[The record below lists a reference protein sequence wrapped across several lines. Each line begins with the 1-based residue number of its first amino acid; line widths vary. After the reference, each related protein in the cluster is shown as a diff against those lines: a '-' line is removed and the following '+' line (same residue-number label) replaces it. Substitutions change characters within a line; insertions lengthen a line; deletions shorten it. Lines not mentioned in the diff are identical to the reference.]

1 MTQHIGHGVASWSA
15 MSGPAAPRRPPAPSH
30 DRHTVLLI
38 ALGVV
43 VAAAL
48 GAAAFLFFGNDD
60 GGDSPSRS
68 PLANGG
74 SEESGT
80 VQVQFEPTEVLSHNG
95 AGPPAQL
102 SPEQVTAIV
111 GTARQYLD
119 GAVIEPL
126 RTGKAAADI
135 SGLFDAATIPQLNG
149 LARPALFDE
158 GLPAATGG
166 IDATTSSLVVNGV
179 SDGAGAFVLATVGS
193 DVQIIAETEDGD
205 LLIHRITE
213 LTLVPEG
220 IAWKIA
226 GFDVIVDR
234 QGAGV
239 KKASTAASS
248 TGAQ

>member
-1 MTQHIGHGVASWSA
+1 M
-15 MSGPAAPRRPPAPSH
+15 
-30 DRHTVLLI
+30 
-38 ALGVV
+38 
-43 VAAAL
+43 
-48 GAAAFLFFGNDD
+48 
-60 GGDSPSRS
+60 
-68 PLANGG
+68 
-74 SEESGT
+74 
-80 VQVQFEPTEVLSHNG
+80 QVQFEPTEVLSHNG

-126 RTGKAAADI
+126 RTGKPAADV
-135 SGLFDAATIPQLNG
+135 SGLFDAGTSPQLNG

-166 IDATTSSLVVNGV
+166 IDATTSSLVVNGL
-179 SDGAGAFVLATVGS
+179 SDGAGVLVLATVGS

-220 IAWKIA
+220 IAWKIV

-239 KKASTAASS
+239 KKASATASS